1 MKRVQK
7 VILSALL
14 IAATIVLQRFLSIR
28 TPIIAINF
36 SFAPIMLA
44 GLTLGPLGA
53 TFVAVVSDLI
63 GALLFPSGSFFWGY
77 TLTALLAGLTAGL
90 CLHRKTG
97 IKIDRGFIIRLIL
110 CVVITVALLNGV
122 LNTIWVIITMGGASN
137 VVIPIRILKQCLMLP
152 VEFLTMLALARIF
165 GKQLNQQYFNS
176 PEPDSKDD
184 QIN

>member
-7 VILSALL
+7 VILVALL
-14 IAATIVLQRFLSIR
+14 IAATIILQRFLSIR

-44 GLTLGPLGA
+44 GVILGWPGA
-53 TFVAVVSDLI
+53 VLVAVISDLI

-90 CLHRKTG
+90 CLYRKTG
-97 IKIDRGFIIRLIL
+97 IKVDRGFLLRLLL

-122 LNTIWVIITMGGASN
+122 LNTLWVIITLGGASN

-152 VEFLTMLALARIF
+152 IEFFTMLALVKLFAT
-165 GKQLNQQYFNS
+165 QLNRQYFPAATPTS
-176 PEPDSKDD
+176 HHD
-184 QIN
+184 